1 MIEPDKR
8 KAVYLLNQEGMGVR
22 EIARSLKISPNTV
35 TTIIAQEGEMPKTVR
50 EDKKKIDPDLLV
62 RLYGE

>member
-35 TTIIAQEGEMPKTVR
+35 TTIIAQ
-50 EDKKKIDPDLLV
+50 
-62 RLYGE
+62 